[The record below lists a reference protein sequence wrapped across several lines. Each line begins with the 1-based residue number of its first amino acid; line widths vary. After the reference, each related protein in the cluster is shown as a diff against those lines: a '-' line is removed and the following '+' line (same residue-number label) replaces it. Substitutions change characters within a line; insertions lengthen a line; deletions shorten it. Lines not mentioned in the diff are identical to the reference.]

1 MSSSVRGTAAA
12 GQTGASMQGGGGA
25 PPSPFE
31 ARPLERFARF
41 REALTADLLE
51 EVRRCPDVEALELL
65 SLELEEIRDGIRVEA
80 DRLEHEIDLIGS
92 ELDLLREAGRMDQ
105 ISEEMDRLGGEVLL

>member
-1 MSSSVRGTAAA
+1 MSASVRGMAAT
-12 GQTGASMQGGGGA
+12 GQTGASMHGGGGA
-25 PPSPFE
+25 PPSPSE

-65 SLELEEIRDGIRVEA
+65 SLELEAIRDGIRLEVA
-80 DRLEHEIDLIGS
+80 RLEHELDLVGS
-92 ELDLLREAGRMDQ
+92 ELDLLREAGRMDR